1 MYVMVVGGYVAR
13 AGEVPMIKVIIMYTY
28 VYHLIWVRGTS
39 TMNELI
45 SKLASIAIHTSTGFL
60 PHKVK

>member
-28 VYHLIWVRGTS
+28 VYHLI
-39 TMNELI
+39 
-45 SKLASIAIHTSTGFL
+45 
-60 PHKVK
+60 